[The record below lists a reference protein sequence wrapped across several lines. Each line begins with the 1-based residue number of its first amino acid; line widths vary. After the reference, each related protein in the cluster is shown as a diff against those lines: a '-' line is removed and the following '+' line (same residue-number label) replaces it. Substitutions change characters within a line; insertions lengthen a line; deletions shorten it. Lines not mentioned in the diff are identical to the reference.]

1 MTYYYQFTSNR
12 AQSQDLVRLKKTL
25 EHVSNK
31 ANWRIVELANGFY
44 QCEHKPLNGDED
56 AKWVDTTRRETIEG
70 AERAIDAS
78 IDHYKKKL
86 RAFEGPKVVKTF

>member
-1 MTYYYQFTSNR
+1 MTYYYQFTNNR

-44 QCEHKPLNGDED
+44 QSEHKPLDGGED

>member
-12 AQSQDLVRLKKTL
+12 AQTQDLVHLKKTL

-31 ANWRIVELANGFY
+31 TNWRIVELANGFY
-44 QCEHKPLNGDED
+44 QCEHQPLNGDED